1 MNELIKLPAHA
12 IRDLLQKR
20 EINPVELLDVLEKRI
35 EQVNPLVNAVPTR
48 CFDRARER
56 VHKNDFSNLPLAG
69 LPVAIKDLMAVEGVK
84 TTFGSM
90 AFEHHV
96 PDASDLLVQRI
107 ENAGGV
113 IFSKTNTPEFG
124 AGANTFNDVFGATV
138 NPWNTRLSAAGSSGG
153 SAVALATGMA
163 WVATGSDLGGSLR
176 NPASFCSVVGLRPSQ
191 GRVPCDP
198 GNLAFDRMS
207 MDGPMARN
215 VTDAAMLLDVMAGY
229 DAIDPM
235 SLDDPVTSFESAAKR
250 KQVPP
255 RIAFSADLGI
265 TPVDPEVAAICET
278 AAKHFCEFGAT
289 IADAHPDFDGLQDVF
304 QVLRAFSFAADLGP
318 DLDAHRDIYK
328 PEIVWNVEKGLALTA
343 KEITDAMVGRS
354 KIYARTQRFFK
365 DHDLI
370 ITPTTIVPP
379 YPVEQRFV
387 EHVGE
392 YQFSNYIE
400 WCSIAY
406 AFTIVGAPAIS
417 IPCGFTSTGLPVG
430 LQIVA
435 PPRQEAILLSA
446 AHALEE
452 VLNLSHQ
459 LPIEPKTP

>member
-163 WVATGSDLGGSLR
+163 WLATGSDLGGSLR

-207 MDGPMARN
+207 MEGPMARN

-304 QVLRAFSFAADLGP
+304 QILRAFSFAADLGP

-328 PEIVWNVEKGLALTA
+328 PEIIWNVEKGLALTA

-354 KIYARTQRFFK
+354 KIYAHTQRFFK

-370 ITPTTIVPP
+370 ITPT
-379 YPVEQRFV
+379 
-387 EHVGE
+387 
-392 YQFSNYIE
+392 
-400 WCSIAY
+400 
-406 AFTIVGAPAIS
+406 
-417 IPCGFTSTGLPVG
+417 
-430 LQIVA
+430 
-435 PPRQEAILLSA
+435 
-446 AHALEE
+446 
-452 VLNLSHQ
+452 
-459 LPIEPKTP
+459 

>member
-20 EINPVELLDVLEKRI
+20 EINPAELLDALEKRI
-35 EQVNPLVNAVPTR
+35 EHVNPLVNAIPTQ
-48 CFDRARER
+48 CFDRARD
-56 VHKNDFSNLPLAG
+56 HAQKKDLSNLPLAG

-90 AFEHHV
+90 AFERHV

-163 WVATGSDLGGSLR
+163 WLATGSDLGGSLR

-207 MDGPMARN
+207 MEGPMARN

-235 SLDDPVTSFESAAKR
+235 SLDDPVTSFESATKR

-278 AAKHFCEFGAT
+278 AAKRFCEFGAT

-328 PEIVWNVEKGLALTA
+328 PEIIWNVEKGLALTA

-406 AFTIVGAPAIS
+406 AFTVVGAPAIS

-435 PPRQEAILLSA
+435 PPRQEAVLLSA

-452 VLNLSHQ
+452 VLNLSNQ